1 MIFLD
6 KLCRRLC
13 SWCSLELKYLFIL
26 SVFFNIRFECH
37 IVRAIFSDPHRWIDL
52 SLYCSSLINNAYLR
66 LPFVFAASSSKPVFT
81 EHFPPGSVTAPG
93 VLPCILPHPR
103 VFANTPRFAW
113 KHPRYLCSSLD
124 SSFSS
129 ERPSFLGPAEA
140 NSGARTRE
148 QVLLLGERSQEAHL
162 REVGREGRQER
173 VFYQAS
179 GQLELQTHLRVSL
192 P

>member
-81 EHFPPGSVTAPG
+81 EHFPQGLSQLLASFLAYFLTPGSSPTLLALPG
-93 VLPCILPHPR
+93 
-103 VFANTPRFAW
+103 NTPDI
-113 KHPRYLCSSLD
+113 C
-124 SSFSS
+124 
-129 ERPSFLGPAEA
+129 
-140 NSGARTRE
+140 
-148 QVLLLGERSQEAHL
+148 VAHL
-162 REVGREGRQER
+162 IQVSHQRGLPFWVLQKPTLEQELESKC
-173 VFYQAS
+173 FYLGS
-179 GQLELQTHLRVSL
+179 GLRK
-192 P
+192 PI